1 MRAAVVLAIALAGLA
16 MASPDSRNRVAR
28 ALLEARSQ
36 PAGDRQMWP
45 ELLGPERPEIIEL
58 DPGPN
63 APRPK
68 WPEALPDPD
77 VAGGLDPE
85 VIAAKNAA
93 MDAEI
98 AALRKAHNPR
108 PKRKPGGLR

>member
-28 ALLEARSQ
+28 ALLEARAQ

-93 MDAEI
+93 M
-98 AALRKAHNPR
+98 ALRNRVSGPVM
-108 PKRKPGGLR
+108 

>member
-1 MRAAVVLAIALAGLA
+1 
-16 MASPDSRNRVAR
+16 
-28 ALLEARSQ
+28 
-36 PAGDRQMWP
+36 
-45 ELLGPERPEIIEL
+45 
-58 DPGPN
+58 
-63 APRPK
+63 
-68 WPEALPDPD
+68 

-85 VIAAKNAA
+85 TIAAKNAA